1 MYRLKKCH
9 LQANQIQNHK
19 IQMLYPIVFI
29 LPVHNISSFVYKL
42 TTKIVPNSGV
52 KSIKEED
59 IPNTSL
65 LFPFSLIDTLQD

>member
-29 LPVHNISSFVYKL
+29 LSVHNISSFVYKL

-52 KSIKEED
+52 KVHKRGRI
-59 IPNTSL
+59 
-65 LFPFSLIDTLQD
+65 FP